1 MKAKRWIVRGQ
12 DMERAAPRARFGYLT
27 ILAAL
32 LITCGCYNDRSGRA
46 FLTPSYDQLHD
57 P

>member
-27 ILAAL
+27 NPGCTSNHLRL
-32 LITCGCYNDRSGRA
+32 L
-46 FLTPSYDQLHD
+46 Q
-57 P
+57 